1 MRGEQRS
8 HQQILR
14 TQITPYQD
22 KSQTGFHVM
31 RVLTE
36 VKHDEKMIIRKVC
49 FMRGAHLQSN

>member
-1 MRGEQRS
+1 MRGEQCS
-8 HQQILR
+8 HQQIGR

-36 VKHDEKMIIRKVC
+36 VKHEKMMIRKVC